1 MSNFKPFSKIDLA
14 QSKLNIDISE
24 FLNLVDYEKGIKDRF
39 FRNSPYQV
47 IWYRN
52 LYNLG
57 EGEANK
63 RVEVVF
69 VSSTGFEIS
78 AKLPLE
84 TIIKVPIGSIWKNG
98 LIVQELDADQY
109 VFTLQEVLGQGS
121 RRPNV
126 EHISAFSEKQKEK
139 ERDDYKAKIV
149 LSKNTYPVGGIDT
162 ETNTLIVVEQDKVKF
177 IIHPLT
183 FFLAHY
189 GCSKQI
195 NNVLVSYPWGDVD
208 NQYSDTVKNIL
219 ELDYRNPLCPKAVLI
234 PEKCLIS
241 DAAFLHH
248 LREDDYTKEIVKTFN
263 STIRHKLINNKTKS
277 GGISVK
283 PYHKQRIEVLVKGIP
298 LGNGIILCSEI
309 VGMSMPRGEEI
320 FYDFKTNIQT
330 VGVNTTQSFRPMYVN
345 IDKETIVVADIRGPN
360 NSTTAVIRQ
369 KQKVLGEIR
378 KISKNENIDLAD
390 IFRYG
395 TKSITLSEPI
405 PDSYAPGEL
414 ANVAGDVGMLKVF
427 VDSGVEEYTDTYTH
441 KILRYARQLRHDY
454 DCVKIDCYSD
464 KNGYVGE
471 ALTTLEA
478 DDKRFPKNIYVLR
491 LIIDGK
497 YYFVFDSQ
505 PLSILN
511 KAGIAGIMMQVD
523 SSFDP
528 KPSIKQ
534 LFENQG
540 KFYNMDK
547 NNIQTFNHMTKSKTS
562 NWLRTPLTKFQ
573 KKKIGP

>member
-1 MSNFKPFSKIDLA
+1 MSNFQPFSKIDLA
-14 QSKLNIDISE
+14 QSKSSINISE
-24 FLNLVDYEKGIKDRF
+24 FLNLVDYEKGIKGRF

-47 IWYRN
+47 VWYRN

-57 EGEANK
+57 EGKTNK

-84 TIIKVPIGSIWKNG
+84 IIIKVPIGSIWKNG

-109 VFTLQEVLGQGS
+109 VFTLQEVLGKDS
-121 RRPNV
+121 IRPNV
-126 EHISAFSEKQKEK
+126 EYISAFSEKQKEK
-139 ERDDYKAKIV
+139 KRDDYKAKIV
-149 LSKNTYPVGGIDT
+149 LSKHTYPVGGIDT

-195 NNVLVSYPWGDVD
+195 NNVLVSYPWGDID
-208 NQYSDTVKNIL
+208 NQHSDTVKNIL

-234 PEKCLIS
+234 PRKCLIS

-248 LREDDYTKEIVKTFN
+248 LREDDYTKKIVKTFN
-263 STIRHKLINNKTKS
+263 STIRHKLINNQTKS

-298 LGNGIILCSEI
+298 LDNGIILCSEI
-309 VGMSMPRGEEI
+309 IGMSMPRGEEI
-320 FYDFKTNIQT
+320 FYDFETNIQNS
-330 VGVNTTQSFRPMYVN
+330 GNGTTQSFRPMYVN
-345 IDKETIVVADIRGPN
+345 IDEETIVVADIRGPN

-369 KQKVLGEIR
+369 RQKVLGNIR
-378 KISKNENIDLAD
+378 VISRNEGISIAD
-390 IFRYG
+390 AFKYK
-395 TKSITLSEPI
+395 TKSIPLDEPI

-441 KILRYARQLRHDY
+441 KILRYARQLKHDY
-454 DCVKIDCYSD
+454 NSGAVKIDCYTI
-464 KNGYVGE
+464 KKGYIGE
-471 ALTTLEA
+471 ALDTLKTTA
-478 DDKRFPKNIYVLR
+478 DKFPKYIYVLR
-491 LIIDGK
+491 LIINGQ
-497 YYFVFDSQ
+497 YYFIFDSQ
-505 PLSILN
+505 PLSILD
-511 KAGIAGIMMQVD
+511 KSGITGIIMKVD
-523 SSFDP
+523 SSFNP
-528 KPSIKQ
+528 NSSIKE
-534 LFENQG
+534 LFNNEG
-540 KFYNMDK
+540 KFHNMKQDHIK
-547 NNIQTFNHMTKSKTS
+547 TFNHMTKSKTS
-562 NWLRTPLTKFQ
+562 NWLRTALTKFD
-573 KKKIGP
+573 KK